1 MTTIHV
7 RETFVGHGRV
17 FTGPRL
23 ITDVAYSFKAVEE
36 LGVHAAADTGAG
48 GFGQPNI
55 YGLMRSTL
63 PNVLGGYVGS
73 RLTLRISEGRAL
85 DFTVAKSLGPV
96 IYLVQGLGCFS

>member
-1 MTTIHV
+1 VTTIQV
-7 RETFVGHGRV
+7 CETFVGHGRV
-17 FTGPRL
+17 FSGPRP
-23 ITDVAYSFKAVEE
+23 ITDVAYSLKAVEE
-36 LGVHAAADTGAG
+36 LGVHGTADTRAG

-55 YGLMRSTL
+55 YGLVRSTL

-96 IYLVQGLGCFS
+96 IYLIQGLGCFS